1 VDEVEEEQD
10 AGEVK
15 EADHD
20 EPGATSLDL
29 YPLVRMPVFW

>member
-1 VDEVEEEQD
+1 VDEAEENQD

-15 EADHD
+15 EADH
-20 EPGATSLDL
+20 EPGATFLDL